1 MTRRDRL
8 RRVVLLCVHFSRNL
22 AYYRAGH
29 DRLTNAS
36 PSFWITI
43 DGNFLDMAVME
54 WCKLFG
60 DQKGRHSWVKVV
72 TDRSRFE
79 AELLSHLGISPRE
92 LEGYVNEMRIYRN
105 KFLAHLDDLPVMDIP
120 FLDRARAALISITIT
135 LCSVRPQPLISTA
148 CRPTWRSTMTT
159 ALPKRR
165 RFMVAA
171 VLDANS
177 SSSPPPSRPR
187 RRVAVR
193 RRAVLVVAKGERPHP

>member
-8 RRVVLLCVHFSRNL
+8 RRVVLLCAHFSRNL

-72 TDRSRFE
+72 TDPSRFE

-120 FLDRARAALISITIT
+120 FLDRARALLT
-135 LCSVRPQPLISTA
+135 
-148 CRPTWRSTMTT
+148 
-159 ALPKRR
+159 
-165 RFMVAA
+165 
-171 VLDANS
+171 
-177 SSSPPPSRPR
+177 
-187 RRVAVR
+187 
-193 RRAVLVVAKGERPHP
+193 G